1 MSRDNFQL
9 RQTKNVN
16 TTNIFRPYSYRAWI
30 LEGFFNWKIHTWKW
44 KLQFGGELLWD
55 HQAGT
60 SSNTKSNFQKAIETW
75 RWDETVNEFLPTKLT
90 DKGSPIVTIWS
101 NPWYFYLKNHL
112 CLSASTTFVSFD
124 GRGTQQAL
132 KIVWRSP
139 PWFPESLAG
148 FWCLETIQERRS
160 LWSPAKK
167 NKLQDS
173 HRFTL
178 SEGAFPE
185 YLQCSLGLKH
195 LPVRANN
202 FTKQKAS
209 ACTRWM
215 NFSLRRPLSFITLL
229 SPTIFGSKQIKAFLD
244 AFWRSSCQLMRFE
257 TAVFGRKKRHS
268 SKPPNVRFSY
278 TGCTDQTTQ
287 MAAGRPGHPGPQKT
301 FCYRGTTREGMWRP
315 ECKDC
320 VRKDGSDGSWCKNAT
335 PSENNLL
342 GWRRIFVPWLPW
354 WQFNRMTGYT
364 SQVHVMS
371 CLVSGFAPSTCWDST
386 GDDEKVP
393 YIHPES
399 KVRVIHHRQ
408 HSALMSCFFS
418 VSSMSKMV

>member
-1 MSRDNFQL
+1 MWEVDVQRLAISVNSWCQVYFTHCISDHEFCQDPCSLVTTVASDNRNGWSLLSLGMQGFDRLIMSRDNFQL

-75 RWDETVNEFLPTKLT
+75 KWDETVNEFLPTKLT
-90 DKGSPIVTIWS
+90 DKGSPFVTIWS
-101 NPWYFYLKNHL
+101 NPWYFYLENQL

-160 LWSPAKK
+160 LWSPAKI

-178 SEGAFPE
+178 S
-185 YLQCSLGLKH
+185 
-195 LPVRANN
+195 
-202 FTKQKAS
+202 
-209 ACTRWM
+209 
-215 NFSLRRPLSFITLL
+215 
-229 SPTIFGSKQIKAFLD
+229 
-244 AFWRSSCQLMRFE
+244 
-257 TAVFGRKKRHS
+257 
-268 SKPPNVRFSY
+268 
-278 TGCTDQTTQ
+278 
-287 MAAGRPGHPGPQKT
+287 
-301 FCYRGTTREGMWRP
+301 
-315 ECKDC
+315 
-320 VRKDGSDGSWCKNAT
+320 
-335 PSENNLL
+335 
-342 GWRRIFVPWLPW
+342 
-354 WQFNRMTGYT
+354 
-364 SQVHVMS
+364 
-371 CLVSGFAPSTCWDST
+371 
-386 GDDEKVP
+386 
-393 YIHPES
+393 
-399 KVRVIHHRQ
+399 
-408 HSALMSCFFS
+408 
-418 VSSMSKMV
+418 